1 MKISTRTIARV
12 GVSAALYVVSTL
24 LCAPLA
30 YGQVQFR
37 FSEMMML
44 LCFFSK
50 DYVVSMTLGCL
61 IVNMFSP
68 LGLTDVFFGTSATLA
83 AAVLIYLTRKKLP
96 LAAVSLFPVISNGLI
111 VGAELTIVFSE
122 APFWVNAGFVAL
134 GELICVSVIGV
145 IVVRLLMKNATFMG
159 LICDEKTGGK
169 GQ

>member
-68 LGLTDVFFGTSATLA
+68 LGLTDVFFGTSATLV
-83 AAVLIYLTRKKLP
+83 AAVLIYLTRNGVIFIV
-96 LAAVSLFPVISNGLI
+96 AGQFTQFMISQVTGMATENHVCAIFLFPY
-111 VGAELTIVFSE
+111 GAGM
-122 APFWVNAGFVAL
+122 P
-134 GELICVSVIGV
+134 
-145 IVVRLLMKNATFMG
+145 
-159 LICDEKTGGK
+159 
-169 GQ
+169 